1 LYTKVFFLLKDVCY
15 NSIVDTTL
23 VLCLERPRA
32 AGDHGPAEQKAN
44 WLKCAA
50 CRELYR
56 IQQEELLAARQGVF
70 LLVNRNTKS
79 NLTRTFISNKIKTMT
94 LRIKLQK

>member
-1 LYTKVFFLLKDVCY
+1 ML
-15 NSIVDTTL
+15 
-23 VLCLERPRA
+23 RPRA

-70 LLVNRNTKS
+70 LLVNRITIS
-79 NLTRTFISNKIKTMT
+79 NLTRTLTSNKIETMPI
-94 LRIKLQK
+94 RKPKKK